1 VRAETIIHQTF
12 NHQKV
17 PLALRLSGQLLL
29 GVVRIYARKLEF
41 LHRDSDDALLKIRQ
55 ARTVTRARC
64 AGRRALK
71 IAQFWLVCM
80 LLKIVCAFRQAFKGA
95 ATALPPEALTAPL
108 GSNTVHALLDYDSL
122 DFYADASANFQM
134 QLECVPL
141 LFRRRVSC
149 AFRRAGTRPGA
160 CATRRGTTRRTGLPV

>member
-55 ARTVTRARC
+55 ARRAAMR
-64 AGRRALK
+64 AALSGREGGL
-71 IAQFWLVCM
+71 QNCVCIPEN
-80 LLKIVCAFRQAFKGA
+80 LCVCRQAFKGA
-95 ATALPPEALTAPL
+95 ATDLPPEALTAPV

-134 QLECVPL
+134 QLECVS
-141 LFRRRVSC
+141 LFGCVLNVVPSGVPARGVW
-149 AFRRAGTRPGA
+149 RAARDGA
-160 CATRRGTTRRTGLPV
+160 PRRTGLVV